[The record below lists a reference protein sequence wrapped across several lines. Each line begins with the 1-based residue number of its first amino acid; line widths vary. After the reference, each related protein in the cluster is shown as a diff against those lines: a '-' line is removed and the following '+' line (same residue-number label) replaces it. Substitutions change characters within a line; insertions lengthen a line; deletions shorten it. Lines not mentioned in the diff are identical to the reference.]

1 MSGYPSVDLHALA
14 RRDFLKLRFRNRLP
28 LSMLGFRVS
37 NSLIQYLISSLYIKL
52 GFFLANL
59 CQCLLTQV

>member
-14 RRDFLKLRFRNRLP
+14 RRDFLKLRSRNRLP

-59 CQCLLTQV
+59 CQYLLT